1 MSGSHSTTEPGRWSG
16 QVVVLVAV
24 AVTHSAHHECHRT
37 RRIPKMTT
45 MKAIHNQFVAM
56 KLIISTF
63 FLPPIIGNGNVRNIG
78 GNYRF
83 VCGPL
88 RNPAP
93 TKRNLEGRLRCI
105 RAGCQVPQDCTTPGS
120 RLQAGS
126 FRSKGHERSTAEG
139 PSSEGGGPLA
149 LLKRSLDLS
158 WLVHGFETDRCWR

>member
-105 RAGCQVPQDCTTPGS
+105 RAGCQVPQDCTTARVSAPS
-120 RLQAGS
+120 RLVPVEGARKVDS
-126 FRSKGHERSTAEG
+126 RG
-139 PSSEGGGPLA
+139 PSSEGGGTFGTSEAVVGLVMVGP
-149 LLKRSLDLS
+149 
-158 WLVHGFETDRCWR
+158 WL